1 MYFDVKPL
9 QIIDN
14 IVSDKPKLFIIIS
27 VIVVSALD
35 NIVSD
40 KPKLFI
46 IISVIVVSALAIP
59 VIIPHISYPQHIY
72 HIVLH
77 IGSLILSIFLFI
89 ISLFSYLRN
98 GGSRLLFML
107 GFLSLVVVET
117 LFLFYA
123 ARGIQDILIP
133 VVNIELPHIILFAM
147 LTLFGLGVLRVGPR
161 Q

>member
-1 MYFDVKPL
+1 MYPDVKPL

-27 VIVVSALD
+27 VIVVSAL
-35 NIVSD
+35 
-40 KPKLFI
+40 
-46 IISVIVVSALAIP
+46 AIP
-59 VIIPHISYPQHIY
+59 VIIPYTSHPQYIY

-98 GGSRLLFML
+98 GGSRLLFMSL

-133 VVNIELPHIILFAM
+133 VVNIELPHIILFVM

>member
-1 MYFDVKPL
+1 MYFDVKL
-9 QIIDN
+9 FQIVDN

-27 VIVVSALD
+27 VIVVS
-35 NIVSD
+35 V
-40 KPKLFI
+40 
-46 IISVIVVSALAIP
+46 LAVP
-59 VIIPHISYPQHIY
+59 VIIPHTSHPEHIY

-89 ISLFSYLRN
+89 ISLFSYFRN
-98 GGSRLLFML
+98 GGSRLLFMSL
-107 GFLSLVVVET
+107 GFLSLVIVET

-133 VVNIELPHIILFAM
+133 IVNIELPHIILFAM

>member
-1 MYFDVKPL
+1 MYFDVKLL
-9 QIIDN
+9 QII
-14 IVSDKPKLFIIIS
+14 
-27 VIVVSALD
+27 D

-59 VIIPHISYPQHIY
+59 VIIPHTSHPQHIY

-98 GGSRLLFML
+98 GGSRLLFMSL

>member
-1 MYFDVKPL
+1 MYFDVKL
-9 QIIDN
+9 FQIVDN

-27 VIVVSALD
+27 VIVVS
-35 NIVSD
+35 V
-40 KPKLFI
+40 
-46 IISVIVVSALAIP
+46 LAVP
-59 VIIPHISYPQHIY
+59 VIIPHTSHPEHIY

-89 ISLFSYLRN
+89 ISLFSYFRN
-98 GGSRLLFML
+98 GGSRLLFMSL
-107 GFLSLVVVET
+107 GFLSLVIVET

>member
-1 MYFDVKPL
+1 MYSDVKPF
-9 QIIDN
+9 QIVDN
-14 IVSDKPKLFIIIS
+14 IVSDKPKLFIVIS
-27 VIVVSALD
+27 VIVVS
-35 NIVSD
+35 V
-40 KPKLFI
+40 
-46 IISVIVVSALAIP
+46 LAVP
-59 VIIPHISYPQHIY
+59 VIIPHTSHPEHIY

-98 GGSRLLFML
+98 GGSRLLFMSL
-107 GFLSLVVVET
+107 GFLSLVIVET